1 MATMGRP
8 RTFDRD
14 QAIDQALHFFW
25 EHGYESTSL
34 AQLKAG
40 IGNGIAAP
48 SFYAAFG
55 SKEALF
61 QECVQR
67 YLSSYARVTDALWD
81 GALLPRDAIE
91 TTLRS
96 SARMQCESGHPKG
109 CMVGLAVM
117 SAPSAHNAAVTAPL
131 TRSRE
136 RTRAGIA
143 ACVQRG
149 VDSGELRADTDVR
162 ALATMFDAFLLGLS
176 TLARD
181 GVRHALMDAAISG
194 VMSAWDASR
203 ARPGSSMAS
212 GDSA

>member
-1 MATMGRP
+1 MAVMGRP

-14 QAIDQALHFFW
+14 RAVEQAMHLFW
-25 EHGYESTSL
+25 QNGYESTSL
-34 AQLKAG
+34 NQLKAAMGSG
-40 IGNGIAAP
+40 ISAP

-67 YLSSYARVTDALWD
+67 YLSTYALATESLWD
-81 GALLPRDAIE
+81 THLTPRDAIE

-96 SARMQCESGHPKG
+96 SAKMQYERGHPKG
-109 CMVGLAVM
+109 CMVGLGVM
-117 SAPSAHNAAVTAPL
+117 SAPSEEYAAVTAPL
-131 TRSRE
+131 TRSRT
-136 RTRAGIA
+136 RTRAGIT

-162 ALATMFDAFLLGLS
+162 ALATVFDAFLMGFS

-181 GVRHALMDAAISG
+181 GDRHAVTDAAITH
-194 VMSAWDASR
+194 VMSAWDAALR
-203 ARPGSSMAS
+203 KPRFLKP
-212 GDSA
+212 